1 MGIYYLM
8 SDDTDEM
15 EKQVIK
21 MKSVNFQLDGMDS
34 IEITQLEE
42 HLFEVRLV
50 LDGKISMQYMNK
62 EELGQLGATFQI
74 GNIKSYLE

>member
-1 MGIYYLM
+1 
-8 SDDTDEM
+8 
-15 EKQVIK
+15 

-50 LDGKISMQYMNK
+50 LDGKISMQYMSK
-62 EELGQLGATFQI
+62 KELGQLGATFQI

>member
-1 MGIYYLM
+1 
-8 SDDTDEM
+8 
-15 EKQVIK
+15 

-34 IEITQLEE
+34 IEITQIDE

-50 LDGKISMQYMNK
+50 LGGKINMRYMTK
-62 EELGQLGATFQI
+62 EELEQLGSAFQI

>member
-8 SDDTDEM
+8 SEGTDEM

-50 LDGKISMQYMNK
+50 LDGKISMQYMSK

>member
-1 MGIYYLM
+1 M
-8 SDDTDEM
+8 SDDTDVM

-50 LDGKISMQYMNK
+50 LDGKISMQYMSK

>member
-1 MGIYYLM
+1 
-8 SDDTDEM
+8 
-15 EKQVIK
+15 

-34 IEITQLEE
+34 IEITQIEE

-50 LDGKISMQYMNK
+50 LDGKISVQYMTK
-62 EELGQLGATFQI
+62 KQVGQLGSTFQI

>member
-1 MGIYYLM
+1 MDIYYLM
-8 SDDTDEM
+8 SDGTDEM

-50 LDGKISMQYMNK
+50 LDGKISMQYMSK

>member
-1 MGIYYLM
+1 
-8 SDDTDEM
+8 
-15 EKQVIK
+15 

-34 IEITQLEE
+34 IEITQIDE

-50 LDGKISMQYMNK
+50 LGGKINMQYMTK
-62 EELGQLGATFQI
+62 EELEQLGSTFQI

>member
-1 MGIYYLM
+1 
-8 SDDTDEM
+8 
-15 EKQVIK
+15 

-50 LDGKISMQYMNK
+50 LDGKISMQYMSK
-62 EELGQLGATFQI
+62 EELGDR
-74 GNIKSYLE
+74 KSVV

>member
-1 MGIYYLM
+1 
-8 SDDTDEM
+8 
-15 EKQVIK
+15 

-50 LDGKISMQYMNK
+50 LDGKISMQYMSK
-62 EELGQLGATFQI
+62 EELRQLGATFRI

>member
-1 MGIYYLM
+1 
-8 SDDTDEM
+8 
-15 EKQVIK
+15 VIK

-34 IEITQLEE
+34 IEITQIEE

-50 LDGKISMQYMNK
+50 LDGEISVQYLTK
-62 EELGQLGATFQI
+62 EQVGQLGSTFQI

>member
-1 MGIYYLM
+1 
-8 SDDTDEM
+8 
-15 EKQVIK
+15 

-34 IEITQLEE
+34 IEITQIEE

-50 LDGKISMQYMNK
+50 LDGEISVQYLTK
-62 EELGQLGATFQI
+62 EQVGQLGSTFQI

>member
-1 MGIYYLM
+1 M
-8 SDDTDEM
+8 
-15 EKQVIK
+15 IK

-34 IEITQLEE
+34 IEITQIDE

-50 LDGKISMQYMNK
+50 LGGKINMRYMTK
-62 EELGQLGATFQI
+62 EELEQLGSAFQI

>member
-1 MGIYYLM
+1 M
-8 SDDTDEM
+8 
-15 EKQVIK
+15 IK

-50 LDGKISMQYMNK
+50 LDGKISMQYMSK
-62 EELGQLGATFQI
+62 EELGQLGSTFQI

>member
-1 MGIYYLM
+1 
-8 SDDTDEM
+8 
-15 EKQVIK
+15 
-21 MKSVNFQLDGMDS
+21 MDS
-34 IEITQLEE
+34 LEITQLEE

-50 LDGKISMQYMNK
+50 LDGKISMQYMSK